1 MCLPLLPT
9 GGLPLPFN
17 TGDERDRPVTVRQQ
31 LSLFRSLRQPILKDA
46 RVNELLVSGG
56 RSVSGRFSLDGG
68 MIPRSV
74 KRVFDQRSEERVS
87 AESQTAVLEFRGRK
101 HVVRLVNISP
111 SGAMIIFPLTPNIG
125 EEMSLQLLDRAAV
138 RGRVMWVR
146 DGRIGVSFV
155 ASKD

>member
-1 MCLPLLPT
+1 M
-9 GGLPLPFN
+9 
-17 TGDERDRPVTVRQQ
+17 
-31 LSLFRSLRQPILKDA
+31 
-46 RVNELLVSGG
+46 
-56 RSVSGRFSLDGG
+56 SGRFSLDGG